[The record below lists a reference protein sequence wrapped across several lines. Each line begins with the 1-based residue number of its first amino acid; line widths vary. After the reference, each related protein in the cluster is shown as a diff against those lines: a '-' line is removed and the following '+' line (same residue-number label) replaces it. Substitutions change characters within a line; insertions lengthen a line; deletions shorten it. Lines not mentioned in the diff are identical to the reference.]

1 MTPSESYKQK
11 SIKFGKICSWT
22 VIMNS
27 LLLIVFIFFR
37 TQLPRGVLVLL
48 AELEGLALI
57 VAFVT
62 AIISVISDSWAKKE
76 EKQEKKI
83 D

>member
-1 MTPSESYKQK
+1 
-11 SIKFGKICSWT
+11 
-22 VIMNS
+22 MNS